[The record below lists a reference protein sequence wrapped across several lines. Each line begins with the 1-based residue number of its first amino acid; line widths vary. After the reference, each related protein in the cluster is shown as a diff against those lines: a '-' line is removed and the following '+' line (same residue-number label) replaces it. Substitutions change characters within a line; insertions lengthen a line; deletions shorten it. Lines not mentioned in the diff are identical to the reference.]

1 MKTPIEQ
8 LLKHIDDAIDN
19 NGMVGSIIYPTVESA
34 LLNIRDK
41 VEMINNLEK
50 LRTSPERRYMIDF
63 VKWIT
68 ENYEFKEL
76 VNTYEVVDKWEES
89 KT

>member
-8 LLKHIDDAIDN
+8 LLSHIDNAIDN

-41 VEMINNLEK
+41 VEMINSLEK
-50 LRTSPERRYMIDF
+50 LKTTPERMYLIDF
-63 VKWIT
+63 VKWIA

-76 VNTYEVVDKWEES
+76 IIPYEVVDKWEES